1 MEVGYGIVT
10 LFGPTDPG
18 LDRQLGSISK
28 GLGIPLISTA
38 PRTLAEKKRRFSF
51 SEEVLTSS
59 DLTLA
64 LYPTQAQLI
73 SLMKEFTAELKW
85 KDISIIHDPMH
96 GKEQVILKALAR
108 KISMSFCHQ

>member
-1 MEVGYGIVT
+1 MSWHFTACVEVQYGVVT
-10 LFGPTDPG
+10 LFGPTDAG

-28 GLGIPLISTA
+28 ALGIPLISTA

-51 SEEVLTSS
+51 SEEVMATS

-73 SLMKEFTAELKW
+73 SLMREFAAELKW

-96 GKEQVILKALAR
+96 GTQNYFLDEHRI
-108 KISMSFCHQ
+108 